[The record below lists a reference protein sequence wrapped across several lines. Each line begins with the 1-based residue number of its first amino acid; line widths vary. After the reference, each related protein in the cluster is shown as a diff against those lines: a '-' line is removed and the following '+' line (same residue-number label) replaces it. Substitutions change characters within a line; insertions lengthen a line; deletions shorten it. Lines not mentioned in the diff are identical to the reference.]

1 MPDSY
6 QVLLYSDRTRELDEY
21 AALVEAAQ
29 LPVKLSV
36 CRTEEEAR
44 ASIGDA
50 DIVFGV
56 HLNPSVY
63 ESAGKLRWIQSMW
76 AGVERLVSA
85 PIPEGVVI
93 SKPVGIFGPYIS
105 HYVFGNL
112 LAQRINLLGARD
124 LQRLHRWSPYQIEL
138 LAGQCMGIAG
148 MGDIGTDI
156 ALVAKSFGMDVRGM
170 NRDGRAH
177 RCASQMFSTE
187 RVMEFVAELDVLV
200 LMLPSTPSTKG
211 MFDERVLSCLRSN
224 CLLINVGRGALID
237 DEALIKLLREQRI
250 GGAVLD
256 VFPEE
261 PLPENSAYWD
271 LPNCTVTPHVAGPSL
286 PADIAR
292 CFVKN
297 FELFVA
303 GKRLEG
309 QVDRVRGY

>member
-21 AALVEAAQ
+21 AALVEAAK
-29 LPVKLSV
+29 LPVQLSV

-44 ASIGDA
+44 SSIADA

-56 HLNPSVY
+56 HLNPSIY
-63 ESAGKLRWIQSMW
+63 ESARKLRWIQSMW
-76 AGVERLVSA
+76 AGVERLVTA

-93 SKPVGIFGPYIS
+93 SKPVGVFGPYIS

-112 LAQRINLLGARD
+112 LARRINLLGARD
-124 LQRLHRWSPYQIEL
+124 AQREHRWSPYQLEV
-138 LAGQCMGIAG
+138 LAGQRMGIAG
-148 MGDIGTDI
+148 MGDIGSEI
-156 ALVAKSFGMDVRGM
+156 ALVGKSFGLDVWGM

-177 RCASQMFSTE
+177 NGASRMFSTDQ
-187 RVMEFVAELDVLV
+187 VVEFVGEVDVLV

-211 MFDERVLSCLRSN
+211 MFDERVLSRLRSN

-237 DEALIKLLREQRI
+237 NDALIKVLREQRI

-256 VFPEE
+256 VFQEE
-261 PLPENSAYWD
+261 PLPESSPYWD

-292 CFVKN
+292 CFVRN

-303 GKRLEG
+303 GKKLEG
-309 QVDRVRGY
+309 QVDRARGY